1 MKKME
6 KTNKRNNLKMLVG
19 ILLIGVLAL
28 LTACGNG
35 SGSGK
40 EAGNGD
46 KKKIT
51 VGFGVGTYEEQ
62 FRQSILPI
70 LEKKGYSVEIK
81 TFSQN
86 MQVNP
91 AMKEGA
97 IDASI
102 FQSTA
107 YMEAINKE
115 INADMV
121 GIAYVPGAP
130 QGIYSENHTTLDD
143 VKDGTTVAVPNDPV
157 NQERALRILEE
168 LGWIKIKEGAG
179 VADFNINSMEPA
191 KYKID
196 IKILDPAQILV
207 SLQDVDYGII
217 NGNFIA
223 SSGRKITDALKIEN
237 TPMQHRIIVSVNKK
251 DENSQWAKD
260 LKAAYESK
268 EFEEYILGLDKYKGF
283 IMPEAWKNN

>member
-1 MKKME
+1 MKK
-6 KTNKRNNLKMLVG
+6 LMLVM
-19 ILLIGVLAL
+19 LIGVLAV
-28 LTACGNG
+28 LTACGN
-35 SGSGK
+35 K
-40 EAGNGD
+40 EAESSGD
-46 KKKIT
+46 KKKLT

-70 LEKKGYSVEIK
+70 LEKQGYTVDIK

-91 AMKEGA
+91 AMKEGS

-115 INADMV
+115 INADMT

-130 QGIYSENHTTLDD
+130 QGLYSVNHTTLDD

-179 VADFNINSMEPA
+179 VADFNINSMEPD
-191 KYKID
+191 KYNID

-207 SLQDVDYGII
+207 SLQDVDYGVV
-217 NGNFIA
+217 NGNYIA
-223 SSGRKITDALKIEN
+223 NSPDRKITDALKIEN

-251 DENSQWAKD
+251 DEDSQWAKD

-268 EFEEYILGLDKYKGF
+268 EFEEYILGIEKYDGF
-283 IMPEAWKNN
+283 ILPEAWKNN

>member
-1 MKKME
+1 MKMKK
-6 KTNKRNNLKMLVG
+6 LMLVM
-19 ILLIGVLAL
+19 LIGVFAV
-28 LTACGNG
+28 LTACGN
-35 SGSGK
+35 K
-40 EAGNGD
+40 EAESSGD

-70 LEKKGYSVEIK
+70 LEKQGYDVEIK

-91 AMKEGA
+91 AMKEGS

-107 YMEAINKE
+107 YMEAINEE
-115 INADMV
+115 INADMT

-130 QGIYSENHTTLDD
+130 QGLYSVNHTSLDD

-168 LGWIKIKEGAG
+168 LGWIKIKDGAG
-179 VADFNINSMEPA
+179 VADFNINSMEA
-191 KYKID
+191 DKYKID
-196 IKILDPAQILV
+196 IKVLDPAQILV
-207 SLQDVDYGII
+207 SLQDVDYGVV
-217 NGNFIA
+217 NGNYIA
-223 SSGRKITDALKIEN
+223 NSPDWKITDALKIEN

-251 DENSQWAKD
+251 DADTQWAKD
-260 LKAAYESK
+260 LKAAYESQ
-268 EFEEYILGLDKYKGF
+268 EFEDYIKGLDKYDGF
-283 IMPEAWKNN
+283 ILPEAWDNN

>member
-1 MKKME
+1 MKK
-6 KTNKRNNLKMLVG
+6 LVLLLLVG
-19 ILLIGVLAL
+19 LVVS
-28 LTACGNG
+28 LTGCGKN
-35 SGSGK
+35 
-40 EAGNGD
+40 EAGSSNSSSGAVQD
-46 KKKIT
+46 KKEFT

-62 FRQSILPI
+62 FRQSILPL
-70 LEKKGYSVEIK
+70 LEKKGYTVKIK

-91 AMKEGA
+91 AMKEGS
-97 IDASI
+97 IDASV

-130 QGIYSENHTTLDD
+130 QGLYSINHDTLDD

-179 VADFNINSMEPA
+179 VADFNINSMEPD
-191 KYKID
+191 KYNID

-207 SLQDVDYGII
+207 SLPDVDYGVI
-217 NGNFIA
+217 NGNYIA
-223 SSGRKITDALKIEN
+223 NSNRKITDALKIEN
-237 TPMQHRIIVSVNKK
+237 TPMEHRIIVSINKK
-251 DENSQWAKD
+251 DENTQWAKD
-260 LKAAYESK
+260 LKAAYESP
-268 EFEEYILGLDKYKGF
+268 EFEEYITGQEKYDGF
-283 IMPEAWKNN
+283 ILPEAWKNN

>member
-1 MKKME
+1 MKK
-6 KTNKRNNLKMLVG
+6 LMLVM
-19 ILLIGVLAL
+19 LIGVLAV
-28 LTACGNG
+28 LTACGN
-35 SGSGK
+35 K
-40 EAGNGD
+40 ESASSGD
-46 KKKIT
+46 KKEIT

-62 FRQSILPI
+62 FRQSIQPI
-70 LEKKGYSVEIK
+70 LEEKGYKVDIK

-91 AMKEGA
+91 AMKEGS

-107 YMEAINKE
+107 YMEAINEE
-115 INADMV
+115 INADMT

-130 QGIYSENHTTLDD
+130 QGLYSVNHTTLDD

-179 VADFNINSMEPA
+179 VADFNINSMESD
-191 KYKID
+191 KFDID
-196 IKILDPAQILV
+196 IKVLDPAQILV
-207 SLQDVDYGII
+207 SLQDVDYGVV
-217 NGNFIA
+217 NGNYIA
-223 SSGRKITDALKIEN
+223 NSPDWKITDALKIEN

-251 DENSQWAKD
+251 DENTQWAKD
-260 LKAAYESK
+260 LKAAYESP
-268 EFEEYILGLDKYKGF
+268 EFEEYITSQEKYDGF
-283 IMPEAWKNN
+283 ILPEAWDNN

>member
-1 MKKME
+1 MKK
-6 KTNKRNNLKMLVG
+6 LMLVM
-19 ILLIGVLAL
+19 LIGVLAV
-28 LTACGNG
+28 LTACGN
-35 SGSGK
+35 K
-40 EAGNGD
+40 ESANSGD
-46 KKKIT
+46 KKEIT

-62 FRQSILPI
+62 FRQSIQPI
-70 LEKKGYSVEIK
+70 LEEKGYKVDIK

-91 AMKEGA
+91 AMKEGS

-107 YMEAINKE
+107 YMEAINEE
-115 INADMV
+115 INADMT

-130 QGIYSENHTTLDD
+130 QGLYSVNHTTLDD

-179 VADFNINSMEPA
+179 VADFNINSMESDQFD
-191 KYKID
+191 ID
-196 IKILDPAQILV
+196 IKVLDPAQILV
-207 SLQDVDYGII
+207 SLQDVDYGVV
-217 NGNFIA
+217 NGNYIA
-223 SSGRKITDALKIEN
+223 NSPDWKITDALKIEN

-251 DENSQWAKD
+251 DENTQWAKD

-268 EFEEYILGLDKYKGF
+268 EFEEYITSQEKYDGF
-283 IMPEAWKNN
+283 ILPEAWDNN

>member
-1 MKKME
+1 MKK
-6 KTNKRNNLKMLVG
+6 LMLVM
-19 ILLIGVLAL
+19 LIGVLAV
-28 LTACGNG
+28 LTACGN
-35 SGSGK
+35 K
-40 EAGNGD
+40 EAESSGD
-46 KKKIT
+46 KKKLT

-70 LEKKGYSVEIK
+70 LEKQGYTVDIK

-91 AMKEGA
+91 AMKEGS

-115 INADMV
+115 INADMT

-130 QGIYSENHTTLDD
+130 QGLYSVNHTTLDD

-179 VADFNINSMEPA
+179 VADFNINSMEPD
-191 KYKID
+191 KYNID

-207 SLQDVDYGII
+207 S
-217 NGNFIA
+217 F
-223 SSGRKITDALKIEN
+223 K
-237 TPMQHRIIVSVNKK
+237 M
-251 DENSQWAKD
+251 W
-260 LKAAYESK
+260 
-268 EFEEYILGLDKYKGF
+268 
-283 IMPEAWKNN
+283 IMVL

>member
-1 MKKME
+1 MKK
-6 KTNKRNNLKMLVG
+6 LLLVLLVG
-19 ILLIGVLAL
+19 VVAL
-28 LTACGNG
+28 LSACGQNSNKG
-35 SGSGK
+35 SGSGAAPEEKK
-40 EAGNGD
+40 E
-46 KKKIT
+46 IT

-62 FRQSILPI
+62 FRQSIQPI
-70 LEKKGYSVEIK
+70 LEKKGYKINIK

-91 AMKEGA
+91 AMKEGS

-115 INADMV
+115 IGADMV

-130 QGIYSENHTTLDD
+130 QGLYSVKHTTLDD

-168 LGWIKIKEGAG
+168 LGWVKIKEGAG
-179 VADFNINSMEPA
+179 VEDFNINSMEPD

-207 SLQDVDYGII
+207 SLEDVDYGVV
-217 NGNFIA
+217 NGNYIA
-223 SSGRKITDALKIEN
+223 NAGKKITDALKIEN
-237 TPMQHRIIVSVNKK
+237 TPMQHRIIVSINKK
-251 DENSQWAKD
+251 DENTQWAKD
-260 LKAAYESK
+260 LKAAYESP
-268 EFEEYILGLDKYKGF
+268 EFEEYIKGIEKYDGF
-283 IMPEAWKNN
+283 ILPEAWKNN

>member
-1 MKKME
+1 MKK
-6 KTNKRNNLKMLVG
+6 LMLVM
-19 ILLIGVLAL
+19 LIGVLAV
-28 LTACGNG
+28 LTACGN
-35 SGSGK
+35 K
-40 EAGNGD
+40 EAESSGD
-46 KKKIT
+46 KKKLT

-70 LEKKGYSVEIK
+70 LEKQGYKVDIK

-91 AMKEGA
+91 AMKEGS

-115 INADMV
+115 INADMT

-130 QGIYSENHTTLDD
+130 QGLYSVNHTTLDD

-179 VADFNINSMEPA
+179 VADFNINSMEPD
-191 KYKID
+191 KYNID

-207 SLQDVDYGII
+207 SLQDVDYGVV
-217 NGNFIA
+217 NGNYIA
-223 SSGRKITDALKIEN
+223 NSPDRKITDALKIEN

-251 DENSQWAKD
+251 DEDSQWAKD

-268 EFEEYILGLDKYKGF
+268 EFEEYILGIEKYDGF
-283 IMPEAWKNN
+283 ILPEAWKNN

>member
-1 MKKME
+1 MKK
-6 KTNKRNNLKMLVG
+6 LMLV
-19 ILLIGVLAL
+19 LMIGVLAV
-28 LTACGNG
+28 LTACGN
-35 SGSGK
+35 SQSD
-40 EAGNGD
+40 NSGD
-46 KKKIT
+46 KKKLVI
-51 VGFGVGTYEEQ
+51 GFGVGTYEEQ

-70 LEKKGYSVEIK
+70 LEKQGYSVEIK
-81 TFSQN
+81 SFSQN

-91 AMKEGA
+91 AMKEGS

-121 GIAYVPGAP
+121 GIAYAPGAP
-130 QGIYSENHTTLDD
+130 QGLYSVNHTTLDD

-168 LGWIKIKEGAG
+168 LGWIKIKDGAG
-179 VADFNINSMEPA
+179 VADFNINSMEPD
-191 KYKID
+191 KYNID

-207 SLQDVDYGII
+207 SLQDVDYGVV
-217 NGNFIA
+217 NGNYIA
-223 SSGRKITDALKIEN
+223 NSDRKITDALKIEN
-237 TPMQHRIIVSVNKK
+237 TPMEHRIIVSVNKK
-251 DENSQWAKD
+251 DENTQWAKD

-268 EFEEYILGLDKYKGF
+268 EFEEYIRGIEKYDGF
-283 IMPEAWKNN
+283 ILPEAWDNN

>member
-1 MKKME
+1 MRVMRK
-6 KTNKRNNLKMLVG
+6 LLAV
-19 ILLIGVLAL
+19 LLISSMAVLA
-28 LTACGNG
+28 ACGNN
-35 SGSGK
+35 K
-40 EAGNGD
+40 EAASSGD
-46 KKKIT
+46 KKEIT

-70 LEKKGYSVEIK
+70 LEGKGYTVDIK

-91 AMKEGA
+91 AMKEGS

-107 YMEAINKE
+107 YMDAINKE
-115 INADMV
+115 ISADMV

-130 QGIYSENHTTLDD
+130 QGLYSVNHTTLDD
-143 VKDGTTVAVPNDPV
+143 VKDGTTVAIPNDPV

-168 LGWIKIKEGAG
+168 LGWVKIKEGAG
-179 VADFNINSMEPA
+179 VADFNVNSVEPD
-191 KYKID
+191 KFKID
-196 IKILDPAQILV
+196 LKVLDPAQILV
-207 SLQDVDYGII
+207 SLQDVDYGVV
-217 NGNFIA
+217 NGNYIA
-223 SSGRKITDALKIEN
+223 NAPDRKITDALKIEN

-251 DENSQWAKD
+251 DQDAQWAKD

-268 EFEEYILGLDKYKGF
+268 EFEAYILGQEKYAGF
-283 IMPEAWKNN
+283 ILPEAWANN

>member
-1 MKKME
+1 MKKLMVV
-6 KTNKRNNLKMLVG
+6 MLISVMA
-19 ILLIGVLAL
+19 VLA
-28 LTACGNG
+28 ACGNNN
-35 SGSGK
+35 
-40 EAGNGD
+40 EAASSGD
-46 KKKIT
+46 KKEIT

-70 LEKKGYSVEIK
+70 LEQKGYTVDIK

-91 AMKEGA
+91 AMKEGS

-115 INADMV
+115 IDADMT

-130 QGIYSENHTTLDD
+130 QGLYSVNHTTLDD

-179 VADFNINSMEPA
+179 VADFNINSMEPD
-191 KYKID
+191 KFNID
-196 IKILDPAQILV
+196 IKVLDPAQILV
-207 SLQDVDYGII
+207 SLQDVDYGVV
-217 NGNFIA
+217 NGNYIA
-223 SSGRKITDALKIEN
+223 NSPDRKITDALKIEN
-237 TPMQHRIIVSVNKK
+237 TPIQHRIIVSVNKK
-251 DENSQWAKD
+251 DENTQWAKD

-268 EFEEYILGLDKYKGF
+268 EFEEYILGQDKYDGF
-283 IMPEAWKNN
+283 ILPEAWDNN